1 MNEIKENAS
10 KIYIKK
16 TRESEKKKAKK
27 INTKK
32 GKRAKKKR
40 YKDRKKE

>member
-10 KIYIKK
+10 KIQIKK
-16 TRESEKKKAKK
+16 TRESEKMKAKK

-32 GKRAKKKR
+32 GKIAKKKR